1 MRKEIMR
8 RKIPALAVLMTGCML
23 FAAGC
28 GAKQQSGTSAETKAE
43 TKTEAGA
50 VTEAA
55 REDSPEWVAKL
66 KEAENAGQLFVV
78 AGIGETT
85 AYISMH
91 EKDADGTWKQ
101 VMTTPGFIGKHGLG
115 KEKEGDGMTPVGT
128 YSFNYAFG
136 IADDP
141 GCAIPYQKRHSLSEG
156 GRRFLLVRGPEGRAQ
171 VQRDGQ
177 HQGSAGPERLRQ
189 RAHCR
194 LSE

>member
-28 GAKQQSGTSAETKAE
+28 GAKQPSGTSAETKA
-43 TKTEAGA
+43 EAGA

-128 YSFNYAFG
+128 YAFNYAFG

-141 GCAIPYQKRHSLSEG
+141 GCAIPYQKVDDDSYWSGDQREG
-156 GRRFLLVRGPEGRAQ
+156 HKYNQLQ
-171 VQRDGQ
+171 
-177 HQGSAGPERLRQ
+177 
-189 RAHCR
+189 
-194 LSE
+194 